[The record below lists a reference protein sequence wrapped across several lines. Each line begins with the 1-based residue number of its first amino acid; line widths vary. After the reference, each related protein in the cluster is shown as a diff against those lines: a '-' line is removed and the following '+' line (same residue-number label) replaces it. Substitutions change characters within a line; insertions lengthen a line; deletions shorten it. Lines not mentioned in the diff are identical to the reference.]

1 MNRRNLSSTGARRW
15 TALLTVV
22 GVLGA
27 CQREASTPVANEEVM
42 SMEAD
47 YVQFGMVS
55 YVTTNGVREG
65 RVEADTAYVFK
76 ETSNVNLHQMTIVFY
91 DEFGKE
97 RATVSGASGEWNIG
111 TDQMVARGDVVL
123 LVHSDSSKIESAEI
137 HYDPSTQKIWSDST
151 TVRTEPNGTVTSGS
165 AFESDM
171 TFENVRIENARG
183 GARRVS

>member
-1 MNRRNLSSTGARRW
+1 M
-15 TALLTVV
+15 TAALAVAAV
-22 GVLGA
+22 AGGCA
-27 CQREASTPVANEEVM
+27 QEASTPVANEEVM

-65 RVEADTAYVFK
+65 RIEADTAYVFN

-91 DEFGKE
+91 DELGNE
-97 RATVSGASGEWNIG
+97 RATVSGAAGEWNIE

-137 HYDPSTQKIWSDST
+137 HYDPATQQIWSDSA
-151 TVRTEPNGTVTSGS
+151 TVRTEPDGTVTSGS

-171 TFENVRIENARG
+171 SFENLRIEDARG